1 MNKVSAKPPVRSV
14 DLEMWRTRYGLTIS
28 AACELLGLQ
37 RQKWTELQKK
47 PSEPIDDMAVCIL
60 LLFYLEHPET
70 IPISRVID
78 IQRDMESLGFNPED
92 PSDKKEYAIAHGR
105 EPAAAYRWLGNQ
117 GTVGK
122 PVERLMEAVSRLE
135 TNSPQKRRD
144 HLRKIA
150 TEVATRQGVSDPF
163 ARGTWRKEE

>member
-1 MNKVSAKPPVRSV
+1 MNKASEKRPLRSV
-14 DLEMWRTRYGLTIS
+14 DLEIWRSQYGLTIS

-37 RQKWTELQKK
+37 RQKWTELQKN
-47 PSEPIDDMAVCIL
+47 PSEPLDDMAVGIL
-60 LLFYLEHPET
+60 LLFYLQHPET

-78 IQRDMESLGFNPED
+78 IKRDMESLGLNPDD
-92 PSDKKEYAIAHGR
+92 PSDKKEYAVAHGR

-135 TNSPQKRRD
+135 TNSPDKRRNA
-144 HLRKIA
+144 LRKIA
-150 TEVATRQGVSDPF
+150 MEVADRQGVSDPF
-163 ARGTWRKEE
+163 SRGTWRKEE

>member
-1 MNKVSAKPPVRSV
+1 MNKASDKRPVRSV
-14 DLEMWRTRYGLTIS
+14 DLEIWRSQYGLTIS

-60 LLFYLEHPET
+60 LLFYLQHPET

-78 IQRDMESLGFNPED
+78 IESDMKSLGFNPDD

-117 GTVGK
+117 GAVGK

-135 TNSPQKRRD
+135 TNSPTKRRD

-150 TEVATRQGVSDPF
+150 TEVANRQGVSDPF
-163 ARGTWRKEE
+163 GRGTWRKEE